1 MTPIINV
8 KKRTF
13 TPSNRHSSNNN
24 QQLTSIMA
32 LPTTKRPNAIGILTN
47 RYVFTAL
54 VFFVWMLLIDGNNL
68 FSQLRIRNQIEEMK
82 EKEDYYKNEIKLVNQ
97 SLKELDNK
105 ATIEKFARETYLM
118 KRPNEDI
125 YVVEEKK

>member
-1 MTPIINV
+1 
-8 KKRTF
+8 
-13 TPSNRHSSNNN
+13 
-24 QQLTSIMA
+24 MA
-32 LPTTKRPNAIGILTN
+32 PPTTKRPNAISILTN

-54 VFFVWMLLIDGNNL
+54 VFFVWMLLIDGNNI
-68 FSQLRIRNQIEEMK
+68 FSQFRIRNQIEEMK
-82 EKEDYYKNEIKLVNQ
+82 EKEKYYENEIKLVNQ

>member
-1 MTPIINV
+1 MA
-8 KKRTF
+8 K
-13 TPSNRHSSNNN
+13 PSS
-24 QQLTSIMA
+24 
-32 LPTTKRPNAIGILTN
+32 KRPNIISILTN

-54 VFFVWMLLIDGNNL
+54 VFFIWLLLIDGNNF

-82 EKEDYYKNEIKLVNQ
+82 EKEEYYKNEIKLVNQ

-118 KRPNEDI
+118 KRPNEDV